1 MPRTGTDLLA
11 EMSIRDAQAKAKI
24 FIEAKDKR
32 IAELEAL
39 LRRADAAVVWETVM
53 PDGRKFQD
61 EVEKALGIG
70 QASNT

>member
-1 MPRTGTDLLA
+1 
-11 EMSIRDAQAKAKI
+11 MSDSIDRARVVLDAHDRRGVTIREQAR
-24 FIEAKDKR
+24 R

-61 EVEKALGIG
+61 EVEKVLGIG
-70 QASNT
+70 QASNA